1 MKTKKDC
8 LKELIEKVSKE
19 ELLKRFGGKKA
30 KQFSDKDKKKETPE
44 KSGNEKE
51 APKESE
57 EKEDK

>member
-57 EKEDK
+57 